1 MLNIW
6 YPRDTKTPQGG
17 PPSCITRVVS
27 QLRSIQNGFNFAG
40 YISNAFPSKKIYVP
54 NFVVCW
60 FIFSLQRNM
69 YMMQW
74 CRSHLLLG
82 LKWLYWVRRILCS
95 GRGCLKP
102 PLSTKHNILNTCILD
117 YKKVTIR
124 HVVGDV
130 FIWSWCANST
140 SPLLEMIIQ
149 QTIYRSAID
158 WLPYALQK
166 IKRMCVKIENHI
178 SVQYL

>member
-27 QLRSIQNGFNFAG
+27 QLRSIQNVCNFAG

-69 YMMQW
+69 YMVQW

-117 YKKVTIR
+117 YKKVIHQACSWWRFHMVLVRQFHQPLAGNDYSTDYLQICYRLTSIR
-124 HVVGDV
+124 PSKD
-130 FIWSWCANST
+130 
-140 SPLLEMIIQ
+140 
-149 QTIYRSAID
+149 
-158 WLPYALQK
+158 
-166 IKRMCVKIENHI
+166 
-178 SVQYL
+178 